1 MKKRRISENPKQ
13 GKTKKTCIMKKMYFI
28 FLFAL
33 VAFSCNQD
41 EGDLSM
47 LKNQAIGY
55 EDFFEKVASMNLK
68 TDKENVIYIDYEW
81 NASDKTIT
89 YIGSEEKE
97 PSMDIGVAL
106 ALLETERKSKNKM
119 DTKGYHE
126 SGSDYQVSCDNGD
139 GSWDSPCKGVRSCG
153 KLIAKCLEEGGCA
166 TICRQQMVY
175 APEDKVFFLV
185 KE

>member
-1 MKKRRISENPKQ
+1 
-13 GKTKKTCIMKKMYFI
+13 MKKMYFI

-55 EDFFEKVASMNLK
+55 EDFFEKVVNMNLK
-68 TDKENVIYIDYEW
+68 TGKENVIYIDYEW

-97 PSMDIGVAL
+97 PSMDIALAL
-106 ALLETERKSKNKM
+106 ALLETEKKRNNKVE
-119 DTKGYHE
+119 TKGHNE
-126 SGSDYQVSCDNGD
+126 DEAYQVSCDNGD
-139 GSWDSPCKGVRSCG
+139 GSWDSSCGGVRSCG
-153 KLIAKCLEEGGCA
+153 KLIARCLEEGGCA
-166 TICRQQMVY
+166 TICRQRMIY
-175 APEDKVFFLV
+175 DPEDKVFFLTR
-185 KE
+185 E